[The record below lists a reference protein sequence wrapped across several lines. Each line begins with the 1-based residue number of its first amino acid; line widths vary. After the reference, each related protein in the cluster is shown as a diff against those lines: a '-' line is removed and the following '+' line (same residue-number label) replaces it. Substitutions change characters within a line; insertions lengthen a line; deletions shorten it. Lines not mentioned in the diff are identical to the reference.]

1 LDPLL
6 YRNGQPRES
15 PHREGIQ
22 NPTRPALEPEFV
34 EMTPQQEGR
43 AIEALAELLA
53 PPFLDEPTRKAEGER
68 QATISF
74 PSA

>member
-1 LDPLL
+1 MGSQE
-6 YRNGQPRES
+6 N
-15 PHREGIQ
+15 HRTGKGSR
-22 NPTRPALEPEFV
+22 TRPVLLLEPEFV